1 MPGVCVL
8 SQRSKKTKLRLDKR
22 LDAVEQ
28 IWALV
33 IRQAILDVQDG
44 GDNADDAWAFLMG
57 DWGRRILALLGLEE
71 YWGKVLEAARGNG
84 RDGDRPAD
92 APVQPPLF
100 WGFEPRPLRPG
111 AASRKKRKSTLTTE

>member
-1 MPGVCVL
+1 M
-8 SQRSKKTKLRLDKR
+8 RSRRHLARGRCGPHLDDH

-92 APVQPPLF
+92 VPVQLPLF
-100 WGFEPRPLRPG
+100 WGFEPRPAAGG
-111 AASRKKRKSTLTTE
+111 AASRKKRKKHVDN